1 MNSPT
6 HSDSFSFSYDT
17 NTTPTGN
24 DSFIGNTPQ
33 DLIGH
38 ILIAGAWPSPTLLR
52 FRLDC
57 SLNPGHV
64 RG

>member
-38 ILIAGAWPSPTLLR
+38 ILIAGAWPSPT
-52 FRLDC
+52 
-57 SLNPGHV
+57 
-64 RG
+64 